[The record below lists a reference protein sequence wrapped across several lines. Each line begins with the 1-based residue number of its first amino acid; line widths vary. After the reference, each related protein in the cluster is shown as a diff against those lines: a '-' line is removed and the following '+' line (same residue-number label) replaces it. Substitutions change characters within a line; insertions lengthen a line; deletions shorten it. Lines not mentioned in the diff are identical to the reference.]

1 MDLKY
6 GDKIEVYRNLHKN
19 CFSVRHKGKVVGY
32 LYDDEQLA
40 LTNVKFVVQPAG
52 RAKVLRENKKNVHA
66 FVRGE
71 YVGFIGFRSGP
82 YDKKVGLG
90 GYESVLPT
98 EEMYFGKFEDLDF
111 YAVSYN
117 PYKSDKFVVKE
128 TGKPIESNSEALIKG
143 GKVLLY
149 QDKRLD
155 FSY

>member
-32 LYDDEQLA
+32 LYDNEQLA

-71 YVGFIGFRSGP
+71 YVGFENN
-82 YDKKVGLG
+82 LTNN
-90 GYESVLPT
+90 L
-98 EEMYFGKFEDLDF
+98 YFGKFEDLDF

-128 TGKPIESNSEALIKG
+128 TGKPIESNSEALIRG

>member
-6 GDKIEVYRNLHKN
+6 GDKIEVYRNLHKD
-19 CFSVRHKGKVVGY
+19 CFSVRHKGIVIDY
-32 LYDDEQLA
+32 LHDNEQLA

-71 YVGFIGFRSGP
+71 YVGFENN
-82 YDKKVGLG
+82 LTNN
-90 GYESVLPT
+90 L
-98 EEMYFGKFEDLDF
+98 YFGKFEDLDF

-128 TGKPIESNSEALIKG
+128 TGKPIESNSEALIRG

-149 QDKRLD
+149 QDNRLD

>member
-32 LYDDEQLA
+32 LHDNEQLA
-40 LTNVKFVVQPAG
+40 LTNVTFAVQPAG

-71 YVGFIGFRSGP
+71 YVGFENN
-82 YDKKVGLG
+82 LTNN
-90 GYESVLPT
+90 L
-98 EEMYFGKFEDLDF
+98 YFGEFEDLDF

-128 TGKPIESNSEALIKG
+128 TGKPIESNSEALIRG

>member
-32 LYDDEQLA
+32 LHDNEQLA

-71 YVGFIGFRSGP
+71 YVGFENN
-82 YDKKVGLG
+82 LTNN
-90 GYESVLPT
+90 L
-98 EEMYFGKFEDLDF
+98 YFGKFEDLDF

-117 PYKSDKFVVKE
+117 PYKSDKFVGKE
-128 TGKPIESNSEALIKG
+128 TGKPIESNSEALIRG

>member
-1 MDLKY
+1 MNLKY

-32 LYDDEQLA
+32 LNDSEQLA

-71 YVGFIGFRSGP
+71 YVG
-82 YDKKVGLG
+82 
-90 GYESVLPT
+90 YENNLT
-98 EEMYFGKFEDLDF
+98 NNLYFGEFKDLDF

-128 TGKPIESNSEALIKG
+128 TGKPIESNSEALIRG

>member
-32 LYDDEQLA
+32 LHDNEQLA

-71 YVGFIGFRSGP
+71 YVGFENN
-82 YDKKVGLG
+82 LTNN
-90 GYESVLPT
+90 L
-98 EEMYFGKFEDLDF
+98 YFGKFEDLDF

-128 TGKPIESNSEALIKG
+128 TGKPIESNSEALIRG

>member
-32 LYDDEQLA
+32 LHDNEQLA
-40 LTNVKFVVQPAG
+40 LTNVTFAVQPAG

-71 YVGFIGFRSGP
+71 YVGFENN
-82 YDKKVGLG
+82 LTNN
-90 GYESVLPT
+90 L
-98 EEMYFGKFEDLDF
+98 YFGEFKDLDF

-128 TGKPIESNSEALIKG
+128 TGKPIESNSEALIRG

>member
-6 GDKIEVYRNLHKN
+6 GDKIEVYRNLHKK

-32 LYDDEQLA
+32 LHDNEQLA
-40 LTNVKFVVQPAG
+40 LTNVAFAVQPAG

-71 YVGFIGFRSGP
+71 YVGFENN
-82 YDKKVGLG
+82 LTNN
-90 GYESVLPT
+90 L
-98 EEMYFGKFEDLDF
+98 YFGKFEDLDF

-128 TGKPIESNSEALIKG
+128 TGKPIESNSEALIRG

>member
-32 LYDDEQLA
+32 LHDNEQLA

-66 FVRGE
+66 FVRGD
-71 YVGFIGFRSGP
+71 YVG
-82 YDKKVGLG
+82 
-90 GYESVLPT
+90 YENNLT
-98 EEMYFGKFEDLDF
+98 NNLYFGEFKDLDF

-128 TGKPIESNSEALIKG
+128 TGKPIESNSEALIRG

-149 QDKRLD
+149 QDRRLD
-155 FSY
+155 F

>member
-32 LYDDEQLA
+32 LYDNEQLA

-71 YVGFIGFRSGP
+71 YVGFENN
-82 YDKKVGLG
+82 LTNN
-90 GYESVLPT
+90 L
-98 EEMYFGKFEDLDF
+98 YFGEFKDLDF

-128 TGKPIESNSEALIKG
+128 TGKPIESNSEALIRG

>member
-6 GDKIEVYRNLHKN
+6 GDKIEVYRNLHKK

-32 LYDDEQLA
+32 LHDNEQLA
-40 LTNVKFVVQPAG
+40 LTNVKFAVQPAG

-82 YDKKVGLG
+82 YDRKR
-90 GYESVLPT
+90 

-111 YAVSYN
+111 YAVSYD

-149 QDKRLD
+149 QDNRLD

>member
-1 MDLKY
+1 MNLKY

-32 LYDDEQLA
+32 LHDNEQLA

-71 YVGFIGFRSGP
+71 YVG
-82 YDKKVGLG
+82 
-90 GYESVLPT
+90 YENNLT
-98 EEMYFGKFEDLDF
+98 NNLYFGEFKDLDF

-128 TGKPIESNSEALIKG
+128 TGKPIESNSEALIRG

-149 QDKRLD
+149 QDRRLD
-155 FSY
+155 F

>member
-32 LYDDEQLA
+32 LHDNEQLA

-71 YVGFIGFRSGP
+71 YVG
-82 YDKKVGLG
+82 
-90 GYESVLPT
+90 YENNLT
-98 EEMYFGKFEDLDF
+98 NNLYFGEFKDLDF

-128 TGKPIESNSEALIKG
+128 TGKPIESNSEALIRG

-149 QDKRLD
+149 QDRRLD
-155 FSY
+155 F

>member
-32 LYDDEQLA
+32 LYDNEQLA

-71 YVGFIGFRSGP
+71 YVGFENN
-82 YDKKVGLG
+82 LTNN
-90 GYESVLPT
+90 L
-98 EEMYFGKFEDLDF
+98 YFGEFEDLDF

-117 PYKSDKFVVKE
+117 PYKSDKFVVKG
-128 TGKPIESNSEALIKG
+128 TGKPIESNSEALIRG